1 MERYKVMLEG
11 KHSVENFRIFL
22 SFKFYVKSIF
32 WESRSSKTAV
42 IALIGAVNFVNLVKY
57 SFKKVQK
64 LPFLSF

>member
-32 WESRSSKTAV
+32 RESRNTKTVVFASFES
-42 IALIGAVNFVNLVKY
+42 VNFVNLVNH
-57 SFKKVQK
+57 SFRKCKN
-64 LPFLSF
+64 S